1 MSLSEHIKQKR
12 KKNGLSQVELA
23 ERAGVGLRF
32 VRDLEQGKQTLMKQ
46 AGIYVNDV
54 FCGILTEDEEGYHFC
69 YEKNYLASQGAAP
82 ISPTM
87 PLTEQQYDKEMMFPV
102 FDGLI
107 PEGWLLDIASKSWK
121 IDPRDRMSLLMACCK
136 AAHENSSAAKQHLY
150 FPIRGT
156 TWLNWPGR

>member
-1 MSLSEHIKQKR
+1 
-12 KKNGLSQVELA
+12 
-23 ERAGVGLRF
+23 
-32 VRDLEQGKQTLMKQ
+32 MKQ

-54 FCGILTEDEEGYHFC
+54 FCGILTEDEEGYQFS
-69 YEKNYLASQGAAP
+69 YEKGSLAKKGAAP

-107 PEGWLLDIASKSWK
+107 PEGWLLDIASTSWK

-136 AAHENSSAAKQHLY
+136 DCIGNISVRPLEHE
-150 FPIRGT
+150 
-156 TWLNWPGR
+156 